1 MMMLAMTKLY
11 NILQSIA
18 YEHSNYDSYQEFII
32 KTPPEEVALW
42 GCYFLFDF
50 EFKTPE
56 SVDKD
61 VFKKYFCSIFA
72 GKFFDNSIAF
82 ETVPAFKLKLI
93 SITNQIMPY
102 YSRKIEIFAKTE
114 VNNLINKREIKT
126 EHTGKSDSNSKSNSN
141 STGNGK
147 NIESDYPIGLWNHS
161 DVFNDP
167 ERLAQGS
174 ANKSD
179 LTSNI
184 NAENHNTNTDNTNV
198 IETYGN
204 FLDFVSKFNELGII
218 FDELL
223 NHYND
228 LFSLLF

>member
-1 MMMLAMTKLY
+1 MLAMTKLY

-18 YEHSNYDSYQEFII
+18 FEHSNYESYQEFIMN
-32 KTPPEEVALW
+32 TPPEEVALW

-50 EFKTPE
+50 DFTTPE
-56 SVDKD
+56 SVDKET
-61 VFKKYFCSIFA
+61 FKKYFCSIFA

-126 EHTGKSDSNSKSNSN
+126 EHTGKSDSNSKSDSS

-147 NIESDYPIGLWNHS
+147 NIESDYPIGLWKHA

-179 LTSNI
+179 STNNI
-184 NAENHNTNTDNTNV
+184 NAENHNTNTDSTNV

-204 FLDFVSKFNELGII
+204 FLDFVSKFDELGMI

-228 LFSLLF
+228 LFSLIF